1 MSSTPPTASDA
12 GERSESLLTPDD
24 RRLVQRLRDGDEQA
38 FMELVERYNGALLR
52 LAMSFVPSRAV
63 AEEVVQET
71 WLGVIQGIGRFE
83 GRSSL
88 KTWLFRILVNRAKTR
103 GERERRTV
111 PFSSLAASEAESDET
126 LVDADRFLPPDHV
139 WAGHWAASPRSWA
152 GAPEERLFA
161 KETTSVI
168 TAAIESLPEGQRAV
182 VSLRDIAGWSSED
195 VCDELGI
202 SEVNQRV
209 LLHRGRTKI
218 RTALERHFDAVEA
231 PA

>member
-1 MSSTPPTASDA
+1 MP
-12 GERSESLLTPDD
+12 GD
-24 RRLVQRLRDGDEQA
+24 RHLVARLRAGDEGA
-38 FMELVERYNGALLR
+38 FIDLVERYNGALLR
-52 LAMSFVPSRAV
+52 LALSFVPSRAV

-71 WLGVIQGIGRFE
+71 WLGVIQGIDRFE

-88 KTWLFRILVNRAKTR
+88 RTWLFRILVNRAKTR

-111 PFSSLAASEAESDET
+111 PFSALADAEASSDEA

-161 KETTSVI
+161 KETTRVI
-168 TAAIESLPEGQRAV
+168 TDVIESLPEGQRAV
-182 VSLRDIAGWSSED
+182 ISLRDIAGWSSED
-195 VCDELGI
+195 VCEELGI

-209 LLHRGRTKI
+209 LLHRGRTKV
-218 RTALERHFDAVEA
+218 RNALERHFEEGGV
-231 PA
+231 PL